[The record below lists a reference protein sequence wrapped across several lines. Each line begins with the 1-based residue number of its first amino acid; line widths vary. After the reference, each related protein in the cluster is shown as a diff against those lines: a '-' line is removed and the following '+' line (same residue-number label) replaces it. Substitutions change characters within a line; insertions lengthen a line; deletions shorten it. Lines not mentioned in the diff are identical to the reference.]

1 MVVESFVYPLFFFF
15 FYVNLLIHI
24 KLFFYSFNFLYSF
37 FINDERTLLKNDT
50 AYYFQKF

>member
-1 MVVESFVYPLFFFF
+1 MVVESFVYLLFIF

-37 FINDERTLLKNDT
+37 FMNDERTILKNNT
-50 AYYFQKF
+50 ADYFQKF